1 MGKQI
6 FEFIL
11 FFLMTFWVNV
21 AQVSEL
27 NWLKEKESK

>member
-6 FEFIL
+6 FELI
-11 FFLMTFWVNV
+11 FFFFMTFWVNV
-21 AQVSEL
+21 AQVPEL